1 MADTDTVSPAHAAS
15 DPSVPGPIAE
25 PREER
30 PLSRREE
37 RRFEL
42 VATIILAVAT
52 LTTAWSGY
60 QSVRWNGVQAQNY
73 LQASSAR
80 VESTKA
86 STRAGQLSLYD
97 SQNFTQWLNA
107 YAVGNTQLATL
118 FEKRFRAE
126 FRPAFD
132 AWMATDPLHNAN
144 APSGP
149 LTMPQYVLADSQRA
163 TDLEAE
169 ATALF
174 NEGNDANEWGDQYVL
189 NTVFL
194 ASALFL
200 AGISERFSWRVLRAA
215 VLMLAT
221 SLLVLGLFNVIRL
234 PID

>member
-1 MADTDTVSPAHAAS
+1 MS
-15 DPSVPGPIAE
+15 DPDPVTAGRPSPDAE
-25 PREER
+25 PRAER
-30 PLSRREE
+30 PLSRLEE

-42 VATIILAVAT
+42 VATIILAIAT

-60 QSVRWNGVQAQNY
+60 QSVRWNGVQAQDY
-73 LQASSAR
+73 LRASTAR

-86 STRAGQLSLYD
+86 ATTAGQAALYD

-107 YAVGNTQLATL
+107 YATGNTQLAGM

-132 AWMATDPLHNAN
+132 AWMATNPLADAS
-144 APSGP
+144 APPGP
-149 LTMPQYVLADSQRA
+149 MSMPQYVLADSQRA
-163 TDLEAE
+163 TDLETQ

-174 NEGNDANEWGDQYVL
+174 EAGNDANEWADQYVL

-200 AGISERFSWRVLRAA
+200 AGISERFSWRVLRTA
-215 VLMLAT
+215 VLVLAS
-221 SLLVLGLFNVIRL
+221 SLVMFGIFNVIRL
-234 PID
+234 PLD

>member
-1 MADTDTVSPAHAAS
+1 MPDAIPSPA
-15 DPSVPGPIAE
+15 AE
-25 PREER
+25 PPPTAEAAETER

-42 VATIILAVAT
+42 VATLILAVAT

-73 LQASSAR
+73 LRASTAR
-80 VESTKA
+80 VESTKS

-107 YAVGNTQLATL
+107 YASGNTQLAGM

-144 APSGP
+144 APAGP
-149 LTMPQYVLADSQRA
+149 MTMPQHVLADALRA
-163 TDLEAE
+163 TDLEAQ

-174 NEGNDANEWGDQYVL
+174 DAGNDANEFADQYVL

-200 AGISERFSWRVLRAA
+200 AGISERFSWRILRIA
-215 VLMLAT
+215 VLTLAGA
-221 SLLVLGLFNVIRL
+221 S
-234 PID
+234 

>member
-1 MADTDTVSPAHAAS
+1 MSDDSPAPDPVAPDAAGAQ
-15 DPSVPGPIAE
+15 PL
-25 PREER
+25 EER
-30 PLSRREE
+30 PLSLREE

-60 QSVRWNGVQAQNY
+60 QSVRWNGVQAQDY
-73 LQASSAR
+73 LQASTAR
-80 VESTKA
+80 VESTKS

-107 YAVGNTQLATL
+107 YATGNTQLSGMY
-118 FEKRFRAE
+118 EKRFRAE

-149 LTMPQYVLADSQRA
+149 LVMPQYVLADAQRA
-163 TDLEAE
+163 TDLEAQ
-169 ATALF
+169 ASALF
-174 NEGNDANEWGDQYVL
+174 DSGNDANEFGDQYVL

-200 AGISERFSWRVLRAA
+200 AGISERFSWRILRTIVLTLAA
-215 VLMLAT
+215 
-221 SLLVLGLFNVIRL
+221 SLLLLGVFNVIRL

>member
-1 MADTDTVSPAHAAS
+1 MSDESPSPTAEAPHAA
-15 DPSVPGPIAE
+15 GAE
-25 PREER
+25 PMGER
-30 PLSRREE
+30 PLSLREE

-60 QSVRWNGVQAQNY
+60 QSVRWNGVQAQDY
-73 LQASSAR
+73 LQASTAR
-80 VESTKA
+80 VESTKS
-86 STRAGQLSLYD
+86 STKAGQLSLYD

-107 YAVGNTQLATL
+107 YAVGNTQLTGMY
-118 FEKRFRAE
+118 EKRFRAE

-132 AWMATDPLHNAN
+132 AWLATDPFHNAQ

-149 LTMPQYVLADSQRA
+149 LVMPQYVLADSQRA
-163 TDLEAE
+163 TDLETQAS
-169 ATALF
+169 ALF
-174 NEGNDANEWGDQYVL
+174 DSGNDANEYGDQYVL

-200 AGISERFSWRVLRAA
+200 AGISERFSWRILRAV
-215 VLMLAT
+215 VLTLAA
-221 SLLVLGLFNVIRL
+221 SLLLLGVFNVVRL

>member
-1 MADTDTVSPAHAAS
+1 MPDTDSVPPAQAVS
-15 DPSVPGPIAE
+15 DPALPGTRSE

-42 VATIILAVAT
+42 VATIILAIAT

-86 STRAGQLSLYD
+86 STRAGQLTLYD

-107 YAVGNTQLATL
+107 YAVGNTQLATV
-118 FEKRFRAE
+118 FERRFRAE

-221 SLLVLGLFNVIRL
+221 SLLVLGLFNVVRL